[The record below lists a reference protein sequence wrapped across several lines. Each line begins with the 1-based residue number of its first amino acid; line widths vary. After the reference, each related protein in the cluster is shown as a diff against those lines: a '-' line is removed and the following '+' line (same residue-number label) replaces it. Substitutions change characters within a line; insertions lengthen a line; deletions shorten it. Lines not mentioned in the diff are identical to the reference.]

1 MSLELPDLTDPNHA
15 AFEQA
20 RQAAAAIREASA
32 VAEHDL
38 AIVLGSGWA
47 SAAEALG
54 PAQWEVS
61 TADLPHFS
69 PSSVPGHGGSV
80 RSINRADR
88 HVLVFMGRT
97 HLYENHGATAVA
109 HPVRTAAASG
119 CRSIIFTNGSGSL
132 NPSWLPG
139 TPVLI
144 SDHINFTAESPL
156 LGPSFVDVTDL
167 YSPSLRRLCTTI
179 DPELDEGVY
188 IQFRGPSYETPA
200 EIRMARAMGAD
211 LVGMST
217 ALEAIAA
224 RHAGMEI
231 LGISLVTNLAAGMTG
246 EALNHQEVLD
256 NGTMSAHRIGNLLAA
271 IVDTL

>member
-1 MSLELPDLTDPNHA
+1 MTDPNAQAFDHA
-15 AFEQA
+15 SA
-20 RQAAAAIREASA
+20 AAAAIREASG
-32 VAEHDL
+32 VANHDV

-47 SAAEALG
+47 PAADALG
-54 PAQWEVS
+54 TCQWQAPTTE
-61 TADLPHFS
+61 LPHFS
-69 PSSVPGHGGSV
+69 ASRVPGHGGAV
-80 RSINRADR
+80 RSINRAGKN
-88 HVLVFMGRT
+88 VMVFMGRT

-119 CRSIIFTNGSGSL
+119 CQTIIFTNGAGSL
-132 NPSWLPG
+132 KPSWLPG

-144 SDHINFTAESPL
+144 CDHINFTSESPL

-167 YSPSLRRLCTTI
+167 YSPRLRTLCKHI
-179 DPELDEGVY
+179 DPDLDEGVY

-200 EIRMARAMGAD
+200 EIRMARTMGAD

-231 LGISLVTNLAAGMTG
+231 LGISLVTHLAAGMTG

-256 NGTMSAHRIGNLLAA
+256 NGAMSAHRIGNLLAA
-271 IVDTL
+271 VVDAI